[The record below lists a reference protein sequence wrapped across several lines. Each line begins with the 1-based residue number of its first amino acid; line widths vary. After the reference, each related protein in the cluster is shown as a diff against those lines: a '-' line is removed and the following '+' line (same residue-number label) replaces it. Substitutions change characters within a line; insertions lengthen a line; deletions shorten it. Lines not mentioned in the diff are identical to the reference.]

1 MELTKEQLQKHG
13 EVILAWANGAEV
25 EVKGHI
31 SGKWR
36 GIDRPAFDTQYEHR
50 VKPAPTYQERQAQW
64 VKETGI
70 KVGDTVWIVRGFEN
84 EEGGC
89 DVSMN
94 REGEMDNLVGTI
106 GVVAD
111 IYSYKINVKS
121 GARVWSWPYFCLE
134 PVKEP
139 TYRPYTFEEAR
150 EHLWGE
156 KIVRKSDGFLAI
168 ADRVDKTGTGSYSPE
183 WYFSD
188 YAYLDG
194 SPCGMQETPQES

>member
-50 VKPAPTYQERQAQW
+50 VKPAPTYQERHAEW

-70 KVGDTVWIVRGFEN
+70 KAGDRVKIVRGFTTGEC
-84 EEGGC
+84 GGIHWC
-89 DVSMN
+89 DDMS
-94 REGEMDNLVGTI
+94 EMVGKV
-106 GVVAD
+106 GVVDYLFEYGIRVA
-111 IYSYKINVKS
+111 VKMMDFS
-121 GARVWSWPYFCLE
+121 FPYFCLE
-134 PVKEP
+134 VKEP

-156 KIVRKSDGFLAI
+156 KIVRKPDGFLAL

-183 WYFSD
+183 RYFNE
-188 YAYLDG
+188 YTYPDG

>member
-25 EVKGHI
+25 EVKGLI
-31 SGKWR
+31 LGKWR

-50 VKPAPTYQERQAQW
+50 VKPAPTYQERHDQW

-70 KVGDTVWIVRGFEN
+70 KAGDKVKIVRGFEN
-84 EEGGC
+84 R
-89 DVSMN
+89 DADYNFSMN

-121 GARVWSWPYFCLE
+121 GGRVWEWPYLCLE
-134 PVKEP
+134 VIKP

-156 KIVRKSDGFLAI
+156 KIVRKPDGFLAL
-168 ADRVDKTGTGSYSPE
+168 ADRVNKTGTGSYSPE
-183 WYFSD
+183 YYFNN
-188 YAYLDG
+188 YTYLDG

>member
-25 EVKGHI
+25 EVKGFT
-31 SGKWR
+31 SGEWR
-36 GIDRPAFDTQYEHR
+36 GIDRPAFDTQCEYR

-70 KVGDTVWIVRGFEN
+70 KVGDQVKIVRGFTTVEC
-84 EEGGC
+84 GGIHWC
-89 DVSMN
+89 DDMSKM
-94 REGEMDNLVGTI
+94 VGKV
-106 GVVAD
+106 GVVDYLFEYGIRVA
-111 IYSYKINVKS
+111 VKMMDFS
-121 GARVWSWPYFCLE
+121 FPYFCLE
-134 PVKEP
+134 VKEP

>member
-13 EVILAWANGAEV
+13 EVILAWANGAGV

-50 VKPAPTYQERQAQW
+50 VKPAPTYQERHAQW
-64 VKETGI
+64 IKKTGI
-70 KVGDTVWIVRGFEN
+70 KVGDQVKIVRGFTTGEC
-84 EEGGC
+84 GDIHWC
-89 DVSMN
+89 DDMRSSVWKNQRVESFL
-94 REGEMDNLVGTI
+94 D
-106 GVVAD
+106 
-111 IYSYKINVKS
+111 YSIQLS
-121 GARVWSWPYFCLE
+121 DCFLWPYFCLE

-168 ADRVDKTGTGSYSPE
+168 ADRVDKTGTGSYSPQR
-183 WYFSD
+183 YFDD
-188 YAYLDG
+188 YTYLDG
-194 SPCGMQETPQES
+194 SPCGMQDTPQES

>member
-50 VKPAPTYQERQAQW
+50 VKPAPTYQERHAQW
-64 VKETGI
+64 IKETGI
-70 KVGDTVWIVRGFEN
+70 KVGDRVKIVRGFTTGEC
-84 EEGGC
+84 GDIHWC
-89 DVSMN
+89 DDMSKM
-94 REGEMDNLVGTI
+94 VGKV
-106 GVVAD
+106 GVVDYLFEHSIRVA
-111 IYSYKINVKS
+111 VKMMDFS
-121 GARVWSWPYFCLE
+121 FPYFCLE
-134 PVKEP
+134 VKEP

-156 KIVRKSDGFLAI
+156 KIVRKPDGFLAL
-168 ADRVDKTGTGSYSPE
+168 ADRVNKTGTGSYSPE
-183 WYFSD
+183 YYFNN
-188 YAYLDG
+188 YTYLDG